1 MGNTINMNEDPHI
14 WLEEIDE
21 PQVNKWVTEHNAR
34 TVKHFET
41 NTNLLELSERLKEI
55 MDSEQRIP
63 FVGKIGN
70 HYYNFWQDE
79 SNPKGILRKTTLD
92 EYRKSD
98 PEWEVVLDI
107 DALSESEEENWV
119 YRGLNTLY
127 GTNRAL
133 VSLSRAGGDA
143 VVVREF
149 DLKKSEFLEEGF
161 QLPEAK
167 SSTVWLSENE
177 LLVATDFGANSM
189 TDSGY
194 PRIVKLWTR
203 GEALTDAKTIFE
215 GSQSDVSVGGYSDT
229 TEGYETHGVYR
240 NLDFYHEERFLRD
253 DKGQLTLLDKPLDG
267 SLFGHRDWIFIL
279 TKTDWEVRQNVY
291 VGNSLL
297 VMDRE
302 AYRRGKR
309 DFEIL
314 FQPSEGEI
322 LSGFSVTRN
331 HVIVD
336 ILRNVQDEIY
346 VYSHTANGWERRR
359 LDSGDHFRTS
369 SIGAIDRRIDDR
381 YWNTS
386 NGFLTP
392 TTLSLGSID
401 GEEEVLKQNPHTFDS
416 SGFEVSQH
424 WVKSADGTR
433 VPYFLV
439 QGKDRDGP
447 QRTLLNGYGGFE
459 IPMLPR
465 YLTLEGPSWLNR
477 GGAFAIANIRGGGE
491 FGPEWHLAALKENRP
506 RAYEDFIAIA
516 EDLIERG
523 VTTPGMLGISGGS
536 NGGLLMG
543 NMLTMRP
550 DLFGA
555 IAIAVPLLDMK
566 RYHKL
571 LAGASWMAEYGDPDD
586 PEEWKFIQEFS
597 PYHNLREDVEYPHLL
612 ITTSTRDDRVHPGHA
627 RKFTAR
633 LNELGHDVWYYENT
647 EGGHAAAADNAQRAF
662 MWALE
667 YEFLWHALNDMPRAS
682 N

>member
-1 MGNTINMNEDPHI
+1 MGSTLEMNDDPYI
-14 WLEEIDE
+14 WLEEIDAGK
-21 PQVNKWVTEHNAR
+21 VNEWVLDHNVR
-34 TVKHFET
+34 TVEYFET
-41 NTNLLELSERLKEI
+41 NTALTELSHRLKQI
-55 MDSEQRIP
+55 MDSDQRIP
-63 FVGKIGN
+63 FIWKIGDS
-70 HYYNFWQDE
+70 YYNFWQDE
-79 SNPKGILRKTTLD
+79 SNPKGVLRKTTLD
-92 EYRKSD
+92 EYRKLD
-98 PEWEVVLDI
+98 PKWEVVLDI
-107 DALSESEEENWV
+107 DALSLAEDENWV
-119 YRGLNTLY
+119 YRGLNNLY

-133 VSLSRAGGDA
+133 LSLSRAGADA
-143 VVVREF
+143 AVVREF
-149 DLKKSEFLEEGF
+149 DLQSKEFVEDGF

-167 SSTVWLSENE
+167 SSAVWLSEHE
-177 LLVATDFGANSM
+177 LLVATDFGGNSM

-203 GEALTDAKTIFE
+203 GEPLNDAKTIFE
-215 GSQSDVSVGGYSDT
+215 GDKSDVSVGGHSDT

-240 NLDFYHEERFLRD
+240 GLDFYHSETFLRD
-253 DKGQLTLLDKPLDG
+253 DAGQLTLLDKPLDG
-267 SLFGHRDWIFIL
+267 GLFVHRDWIFVQ
-279 TKTDWEVRQNVY
+279 TKTDWKVGDTTY

-297 VMDRE
+297 VIDRG
-302 AYRRGKR
+302 AYRQGERS
-309 DFEIL
+309 FEIL
-314 FQPSEGEI
+314 FEPIEGEI

-346 VYSHTANGWERRR
+346 VYSQTDSGWKRER
-359 LDSGDHFRTS
+359 LDEEKRFRTS
-369 SIGAIDRRIDDR
+369 SIGAIDRRVDDR

-401 GEEEVLKQNPHTFDS
+401 GKEEVLKQNPHTFDS

-439 QGKDRDGP
+439 QRKDSEGP
-447 QRTLLNGYGGFE
+447 QRTLLDGYGGFE

-465 YLTLEGPSWLNR
+465 YLMLEGPAWLER

-586 PEEWKFIQEFS
+586 PAEWKFIQEFS
-597 PYHNLREDVEYPHLL
+597 PYHNLRKDVEYPHLL

-627 RKFTAR
+627 RKFAAR
-633 LNELGHDVWYYENT
+633 LSELGHDVWYYENT

-667 YEFLWHALNDMPRAS
+667 YEFLWNALSDESQTS

>member
-1 MGNTINMNEDPHI
+1 MGNPIDMNDDPHI
-14 WLEEIDE
+14 WLEEIDD
-21 PQVNKWVTEHNAR
+21 PQVNEWVAEHNTR

-41 NTNLLELSERLKEI
+41 NTALTELSRRFKQI
-55 MDSEQRIP
+55 MDSDQRIP
-63 FVGKIGN
+63 FISKNGDR
-70 HYYNFWQDE
+70 YYNFWQDE

-98 PEWEVVLDI
+98 PEWETVLDI
-107 DALSESEEENWV
+107 DALSQAEDENWV

-149 DLKKSEFLEEGF
+149 DLQTKKFVEDGF
-161 QLPEAK
+161 QLLEAK
-167 SSTVWLSENE
+167 SSVDWLSENE
-177 LLVATDFGANSM
+177 LLVATDFGENSM

-203 GEALTDAKTIFE
+203 GQALNEAKTIFE
-215 GSQSDVSVGGYSDT
+215 GNQSDVSVGGHSDT

-240 NLDFYHEERFLRD
+240 ALDFYHVETFLRD
-253 DKGQLTLLDKPLDG
+253 DAGQLTLLDKPLDAG
-267 SLFGHRDWIFIL
+267 LSLHRDWIFVQ
-279 TKTDWEVRQNVY
+279 TKTDWKVGATTY
-291 VGNSLL
+291 FGNSLL

-302 AYRRGKR
+302 AYREGKR

-314 FQPSEGEI
+314 FEPSEGEI

-331 HVIVD
+331 HVIVA

-346 VYSHTANGWERRR
+346 VYSQSDRGWERTR
-359 LDSGDHFRTS
+359 LDEEKPFRSS

-401 GEEEVLKQNPHTFDS
+401 GKEEVLKQNPHTFDS
-416 SGFEVSQH
+416 SEFEVSQP

-439 QGKDRDGP
+439 QSKDSEGP
-447 QRTLLNGYGGFE
+447 QRTLLDGYGGFE
-459 IPMLPR
+459 ISMLPR
-465 YLTLEGPSWLNR
+465 YLTLEGPGWLER
-477 GGAFAIANIRGGGE
+477 GGAYAIANIRGGGE

-555 IAIAVPLLDMK
+555 IAIGVPLLDMK

-597 PYHNLREDVEYPHLL
+597 PYHNLDKDIKYPHLL

-627 RKFTAR
+627 RKFAAR
-633 LNELGHDVWYYENT
+633 LSELGHDVWYYENT

-667 YEFLWHALNDMPRAS
+667 YEFLWNALSDESQPS
-682 N
+682 D